1 MNARRMLT
9 VVTALALGGCT
20 FLNAAGLNLDVDKAS
35 SALVTGAVKAGAAQ
49 LPIGLEEERAYGG
62 AIAVKIV
69 QKYGGLDEAP
79 VRLQYLLRVGQAVAA
94 YSARPELDY
103 HFAVLNSDAVQ
114 ALSAPGGYVFVT
126 RGALKK
132 MHSEA
137 ELAGVLA
144 HEVAHIGAKHA
155 LGIIQNV
162 KSRQA
167 MTDAAADA
175 WKGAAAFQG
184 VIGKFLDDY
193 LEQGLPQDTE
203 FEADRLGTDTLAR
216 VGWAPAGLRDFLK
229 TLAADEGSA
238 NGDAFYKTHP
248 KTADRVAKLDGQVA
262 TLGGG
267 AANEARFLAA
277 MQ

>member
-1 MNARRMLT
+1 MKMRAILT
-9 VVTALALGGCT
+9 GLCSFLLGCGT
-20 FLNAAGLNLDVDKAS
+20 IMQATGFDPDQAKQAFA
-35 SALVTGAVKAGAAQ
+35 TGAVKAAAAQ

-69 QKYGGLDEAP
+69 QKYGGLDENP
-79 VRLQYLLRVGQAVAA
+79 RHVHYLMRVGQAVAA
-94 YSARPELDY
+94 FSARPELEY

-132 MHSEA
+132 MQNEA
-137 ELAGVLA
+137 QLAGVLA
-144 HEVAHIGAKHA
+144 HEVAHITAKHA

-175 WKGAAAFQG
+175 WKGAAAFNE

-203 FEADRLGTDTLAR
+203 FAADKLGTDLLAR
-216 VGWAPAGLRDFLK
+216 VGWAPAGLRDFLQI
-229 TLAADEGSA
+229 LATDEA
-238 NGDAFYKTHP
+238 NAPGDAFYKTHP
-248 KTADRVAKLDGQVA
+248 KTADRVEKLTAQVT

-267 AANEARFLAA
+267 VSNDVRFHAAI
-277 MQ
+277 Q

>member
-1 MNARRMLT
+1 MKALQLVLLST
-9 VVTALALGGCT
+9 TLALTGCT
-20 FLNAAGLNLDVDKAS
+20 FLQAAGLDVDSAK
-35 SALVTGAVKAGAAQ
+35 SALAKGAIKATAAQ
-49 LPIGLEEERAYGG
+49 LPSGLEEELAYGG

-69 QKYGGLDEAP
+69 QKYGGLDEDQQ
-79 VRLQYLLRVGQAVAA
+79 RWQYVIRVGQAVAA
-94 YSARPELDY
+94 YSARPELAY

-144 HEVAHIGAKHA
+144 HEVAHISAKHA

-175 WKGAAAFQG
+175 WKGAAAFSG

-193 LEQGLPQDTE
+193 LEQGLPQESE
-203 FEADRLGTDTLAR
+203 FEADRLGTQTLAR
-216 VGWAPAGLRDFLK
+216 VGWAPSGLRDFLK
-229 TLAADEGSA
+229 VLAAEEAGA
-238 NGDAFYKTHP
+238 NTEAYYKTHP
-248 KTADRVAKLDGQVA
+248 KTADRVAKLDGLVA
-262 TLGGG
+262 SLGTG
-267 AANEARFLAA
+267 ATNEARFSAA
-277 MQ
+277 IQ